1 MQRVLVKLFVQR
13 YIDFFYLFMYAFY
26 FTSYLITAGEDLFCT
41 EGNEL
46 HFKWNLTRT
55 ELSTF
60 SSKSVQCALKKICIL
75 IFWELFGLRRAHM
88 LY

>member
-1 MQRVLVKLFVQR
+1 MS
-13 YIDFFYLFMYAFY
+13 AFY
-26 FTSYLITAGEDLFCT
+26 FTSYLITAGEDSFCT

-60 SSKSVQCALKKICIL
+60 SSKSVECALKKNLYPNFLGIIRSEKSSYVIL
-75 IFWELFGLRRAHM
+75 V
-88 LY
+88 